1 MAGNIKGITIE
12 FNGDT
17 TKLDSAL
24 RDINKNTRALDK
36 ELRNVN
42 NALKFNPTSVELWR
56 QKQQILTEKVEETK
70 KKLDVLKQAQQ
81 KMDAQGIDKTSEE
94 YRSLSRQIIETES
107 KVKNFETQLKKIG
120 NVNLRAASEQ
130 FKEYGNQLTAAGT
143 AMMGVSKAAAA
154 ADAAIAALTVKSAK
168 WADDINTMSKVY
180 GISTDELQ
188 KYSAAANLVDVSVET
203 IAGSQRKLTKS
214 LTSAKDGTG
223 ATAEAFKTLGVEYL
237 AANGQFRDSDAIWQ
251 DVIKALGDVENETER
266 DALAMQ
272 LLGRSAQDLNPLI
285 EDGGETYKRVAETLQ
300 KYNLDFISEEDLAN
314 ANKFNDELDTIKAI
328 GLVAFQNLGTQL
340 AGYLAPALEKV
351 VGWVGKFAE
360 WLGNL
365 DPRVVTIIAAIGG
378 VVAVVGPLLL
388 ILGKVAFAISSIM
401 SLMSTIGPAIAAL
414 SGPVGIAIAAIAAII
429 AIGVALYKNW
439 DTIKEKL
446 RVLKDFIVKAWDA
459 VKNALK
465 VAAQAIFDYMTWP
478 YRKAWEFIKAAIDKI
493 KSFFPIKIKDFFGKI
508 KLPHFKIKGEFSLN
522 PLSVPTIGIDW
533 YDKGGIFTHPSIIG
547 VGEKRP
553 EFVGALDDLREIVRE
568 ETGGGGE
575 ITINVYPSAGMDE
588 NALALKI
595 EQRLVQLQKQRA
607 AAYGTI

>member
-1 MAGNIKGITIE
+1 MAGQIKGITIE
-12 FNGDT
+12 FRGET
-17 TKLDSAL
+17 TKLDKAI
-24 RDINKNTRALDK
+24 RDINKNTRDLDK
-36 ELRNVN
+36 ELRSVDK
-42 NALKFNPTSVELWR
+42 ALKFNPTSVELWR
-56 QKQQILTEKVEETK
+56 QKQDLLTQKVAETK
-70 KKLDVLKQAQQ
+70 TKLDLLKQAQA
-81 KMDAQGIDKTSEE
+81 KMDAQGVDKTSEE
-94 YRSLSRQIIETES
+94 YRKLSREIIETES
-107 KVKNFETQLKKIG
+107 KVKNFEAQLKKVG

-130 FKEYGNQLTAAGT
+130 FKQYGNQLTAAGN
-143 AMMGVSKAAAA
+143 AMMGLSTAAAA
-154 ADAAIAALTVKSAK
+154 VDAAIGALTVKSAK
-168 WADDINTMSKVY
+168 WADDINTMSKIY
-180 GISTDELQ
+180 GISTNELQ
-188 KYSAAANLVDVSVET
+188 KYSVAADLVDVSVET
-203 IAGSQRKLTKS
+203 IAGSQRKLTKAMS
-214 LTSAKDGTG
+214 SAKDGTG
-223 ATAEAFKTLGVEYL
+223 ATADAFKALGVDIL
-237 AANGQFRDSDAIWQ
+237 DSNGQLRESDAVWQ
-251 DVIKALGDVENETER
+251 DVIKSLGEIENETER

-272 LLGRSAQDLNPLI
+272 LLGRSAQELNPLI
-285 EDGGETYKRVAETLQ
+285 EDGGETYKNVAETLK

-328 GLVAFQNLGTQL
+328 GLVAFQSIGTQL

-365 DPRVVTIIAAIGG
+365 DPRVVTIIATIAG
-378 VVAVVGPLLL
+378 VVAVIGPLLL

-401 SLMSTIGPAIAAL
+401 SLMSVIGPGIAAL
-414 SGPVGIAIAAIAAII
+414 AGPIGIAIAAIAAII

-446 RVLKDFIVKAWDA
+446 GVLKDFIIKAWDA

-478 YRKAWEFIKAAIDKI
+478 YRKAWEFIQAAIEKI
-493 KSFFPIKIKDFFGKI
+493 KNFFPINIKEFFGKI

-522 PLSVPTIGIDW
+522 PLQVPTIGIDW

-553 EFVGALDDLREIVRE
+553 EFVGALDDLRAIVRE
-568 ETGGGGE
+568 EAGGGE
-575 ITINVYPSAGMDE
+575 GITINVYPSAGMDE

-607 AAYGTI
+607 AAYGNI